1 MFLRRLCY
9 PLLQSIAISQGQC
22 RTSWGKLA
30 EAMELIAGID
40 AGGTTFK
47 CGVFTLGGE
56 LLARRRIPTR
66 SPEATVEAC
75 MTFLNEEALARGQ
88 ALAGI
93 GIACFGPLD
102 LSHSSASYGSILNT
116 PKAGWSGYP
125 ILDRFK
131 TAFDGPVHIETDVNA
146 ALLAEMASGAARSVG
161 SAAYITVGTG
171 VGAGIFLNGGLVG
184 RPSHPEF
191 GHIRIS
197 RRPDDAAFAGAC
209 PYHRD
214 CLEGLASAHAFSLR
228 FGSPEDLRPDHA
240 GWDLEAY
247 YLAQAC
253 QTLTLT
259 CRPQRIV
266 IGGGLLQASH
276 LLPRIHA
283 HVLEL
288 MNAYLA
294 YTEHDVI
301 EQIVLAELGEDAG
314 LFGAARLV
322 TNASVGRAP

>member
-1 MFLRRLCY
+1 
-9 PLLQSIAISQGQC
+9 
-22 RTSWGKLA
+22 
-30 EAMELIAGID
+30 MELIAGID

-47 CGVFTLGGE
+47 CGVFTARGE
-56 LLARRRIPTR
+56 ILARRRIPTLA
-66 SPEATVEAC
+66 PEETVAAC
-75 MTFLNEEALARGQ
+75 MAFLDLEARARGQ
-88 ALAGI
+88 ALAGL

-102 LSHSSASYGSILNT
+102 LSQSSASYGSILKT
-116 PKAGWSGYP
+116 PKAGWSDYP
-125 ILDRFK
+125 ILARFR
-131 TAFDGPVHIETDVNA
+131 TAFGGPVHIETDVNA
-146 ALLAEMASGAARSVG
+146 ALLAEMAIGAAKDVE

-197 RRPDDAAFAGAC
+197 RRPDDAGFAGVC
-209 PYHRD
+209 SYHRD
-214 CLEGLASAHAFSLR
+214 CLEGLASAHAFAMR
-228 FGSPEDLRPDHA
+228 FGDPEQLAADHL

-266 IGGGLLQASH
+266 IGGGLLQAPH

-283 HVLEL
+283 RFLEL
-288 MNAYLA
+288 MNAYLE
-294 YTEHDVI
+294 YTESAVI
-301 EQIVLAELGEDAG
+301 ELIVHAGLGEDAG
-314 LFGAARLV
+314 LHGAAYLAS
-322 TNASVGRAP
+322 NAKE

>member
-1 MFLRRLCY
+1 MLSGVTIDCNNARRA
-9 PLLQSIAISQGQC
+9 SNE
-22 RTSWGKLA
+22 WGIQA
-30 EAMELIAGID
+30 EAMKLIAGID

-47 CGVFTLGGE
+47 CGVFTMRGE
-56 LLARRRIPTR
+56 ILARRRIPTLA
-66 SPEATVEAC
+66 PEETVAAC
-75 MTFLNEEALARGQ
+75 MSFLDEEARARGQ
-88 ALAGI
+88 TLAGL

-102 LSHSSASYGSILNT
+102 LSLSSASYGSILKT
-116 PKAGWSGYP
+116 PKAGWSDYP
-125 ILDRFK
+125 ILARFK
-131 TAFDGPVHIETDVNA
+131 SAFAGQVLIETDVNA
-146 ALLAEMASGAARSVG
+146 ALLAEMANGAAKGVE

-197 RRPDDAAFAGAC
+197 RRPDDTGFAGVC

-214 CLEGLASAHAFSLR
+214 CLEGLASAHAFAMR
-228 FGSPEDLRPDHA
+228 FGDTEQLSPDHP

-253 QTLTLT
+253 QALTLT
-259 CRPQRIV
+259 CRPQRIA

-283 HVLEL
+283 HFLEL
-288 MNAYLA
+288 MNAYLG
-294 YTEHDVI
+294 YTEKSVI
-301 EQIVLAELGEDAG
+301 ELVVHAGLGDDAG
-314 LFGAARLV
+314 LYGAAYLAC
-322 TNASVGRAP
+322 NAKA

>member
-1 MFLRRLCY
+1 MMLSGTTIDCKYATCTSNERGI
-9 PLLQSIAISQGQC
+9 QS
-22 RTSWGKLA
+22 KV
-30 EAMELIAGID
+30 MELIAGID

-47 CGVFTLGGE
+47 CGVFTVRGE
-56 LLARRRIPTR
+56 ILARRRIPTLA
-66 SPEATVEAC
+66 PEETIAAC
-75 MTFLNEEALARGQ
+75 MSFLDEEARARGQ
-88 ALAGI
+88 TLAGL

-102 LSHSSASYGSILNT
+102 LSPSSASYGSILKT
-116 PKAGWSGYP
+116 PKAGWSDYP
-125 ILDRFK
+125 ILARFR
-131 TAFDGPVHIETDVNA
+131 TALGGRVLIETDVNA
-146 ALLAEMASGAARSVG
+146 ALLGAAKGVE

-171 VGAGIFLNGGLVG
+171 IGAGIFLNGGLVG

-197 RRPDDAAFAGAC
+197 RRPDDAGFAGVC

-214 CLEGLASAHAFSLR
+214 CLEGLASAHAFAMR
-228 FGSPEDLRPDHA
+228 FGDPEQLSPDHP

-266 IGGGLLQASH
+266 IGGGLLQAPH

-283 HVLEL
+283 RFLDL
-288 MNAYLA
+288 MNAYLE
-294 YTEHDVI
+294 YTENAVI
-301 EQIVLAELGEDAG
+301 EQIVHAGLGEDAG
-314 LFGAARLV
+314 LHGAAYL
-322 TNASVGRAP
+322 ASNVRW